1 MADECNHRD
10 VNHTFASM
18 ETDDPNPFLQSHR
31 ENAYMAWRLTAG
43 NMVEE
48 APKAPA
54 TATTNTASTPQ
65 K

>member
-31 ENAYMAWRLTAG
+31 ENAYMAWRLTADT
-43 NMVEE
+43 MVEE
-48 APKAPA
+48 SPKANTT
-54 TATTNTASTPQ
+54 TASNTAATPL

>member
-31 ENAYMAWRLTAG
+31 ENAYMAWRLA
-43 NMVEE
+43 MVEE
-48 APKAPA
+48 PAKAESG
-54 TATTNTASTPQ
+54 TASNTAATPL